1 VFFAA
6 LRNATFVYSTTLRES
21 NMSETN
27 PIPNTI
33 EQQKQPDAVAAAAFD
48 WGIGTLLNAQADML
62 ASTGAVMG
70 DWLHRRR
77 EAVRDAGQLIA
88 RVHVGAEP
96 AEAFR
101 TQREFV
107 SHFFQRLAAEVDA
120 YQAATQHIMERAP
133 HWLPQDGWFWF
144 PRIAGSA
151 ETASSQA
158 AATRAAGR
166 PLRMAN
172 NKSD

>member
-1 VFFAA
+1 
-6 LRNATFVYSTTLRES
+6 
-21 NMSETN
+21 MSETN
-27 PIPNTI
+27 SIPNAT
-33 EQQKQPDAVAAAAFD
+33 EKQKQPDTAAVAALD
-48 WGIGTLLNAQADML
+48 WGISTLLNAQADMI
-62 ASTGAVMG
+62 ASTGSVMS
-70 DWLHRRR
+70 DWLHRRQ
-77 EAVRDAGQLIA
+77 EALLDARQLIT

-96 AEAFR
+96 ADAFR
-101 TQREFV
+101 SQREFV

-120 YQAATQHIMERAP
+120 YQATTQQLMERAP
-133 HWLPQDGWFWF
+133 HWFPHGGWFWF
-144 PRIAGSA
+144 PRIAGGA

>member
-1 VFFAA
+1 
-6 LRNATFVYSTTLRES
+6 
-21 NMSETN
+21 MSETN
-27 PIPNTI
+27 PIPNAT
-33 EQQKQPDAVAAAAFD
+33 EKQKQPDAAAVATLD

-62 ASTGAVMG
+62 ASTGAVVT
-70 DWLHRRR
+70 DWLHRRH
-77 EAVRDAGQLIA
+77 EAMLETKQLIA

-96 AEAFR
+96 ADAFK

-107 SHFFQRLAAEVDA
+107 SHFFQRMAAEVDA
-120 YQAATQHIMERAP
+120 YQATTQQLMERAP
-133 HWLPQDGWFWF
+133 HWFPQGGWFWF

>member
-1 VFFAA
+1 
-6 LRNATFVYSTTLRES
+6 
-21 NMSETN
+21 MSETN
-27 PIPNTI
+27 PIPNAT
-33 EQQKQPDAVAAAAFD
+33 EKQKQPDAVAVAALD
-48 WGIGTLLNAQADML
+48 WGISTLLNAQADML
-62 ASTGAVMG
+62 ASTGAVVT
-70 DWLHRRR
+70 DWLHRRHD
-77 EAVRDAGQLIA
+77 AVLETKQLIA

-96 AEAFR
+96 ADAFK

-107 SHFFQRLAAEVDA
+107 SHFFQRMAAEVDA
-120 YQAATQHIMERAP
+120 YQATAQQLMERTP
-133 HWLPQDGWFWF
+133 HWFPPGGWFWF
-144 PRIAGSA
+144 PRIVGSA

>member
-1 VFFAA
+1 
-6 LRNATFVYSTTLRES
+6 
-21 NMSETN
+21 MSETN
-27 PIPNTI
+27 PIPNAT
-33 EQQKQPDAVAAAAFD
+33 EKQKQPDTAAVAALD
-48 WGIGTLLNAQADML
+48 WGISTLLNAQADML
-62 ASTGAVMG
+62 ASTGAVVT
-70 DWLHRRR
+70 DWLHRRH
-77 EAVRDAGQLIA
+77 EAVLDARQLIA

-96 AEAFR
+96 ADAFK

-107 SHFFQRLAAEVDA
+107 SHFFQRMAAEVDA
-120 YQAATQHIMERAP
+120 YQATAQQLMERAP
-133 HWLPQDGWFWF
+133 HWFPPAGWFWF